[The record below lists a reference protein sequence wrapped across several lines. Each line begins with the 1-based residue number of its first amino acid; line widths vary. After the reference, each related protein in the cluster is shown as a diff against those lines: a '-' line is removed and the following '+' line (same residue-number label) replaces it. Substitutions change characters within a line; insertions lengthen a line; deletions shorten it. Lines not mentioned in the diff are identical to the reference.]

1 MVYGVN
7 IHSTGTKT
15 AAGKLKCSKLISIT
29 NICYQLVL
37 ILHPQVFVM
46 AKIRQ
51 RKNSTRKET
60 IIETAAR
67 LFRERG
73 FSATSMRDLAEQVGV
88 EAASLYNH
96 ISSKA
101 EILQE
106 LCFKVANKFMSHID
120 KVDAADMRAIKK
132 IEAVLRFHIQQ
143 MVHHYEEVYVSDR
156 EWKHLTDPYLSNIQ
170 TQRRVYR
177 QRIASIIEE
186 GIKKNEIKKIDAP
199 TAVLIMLHA
208 VSGIESW
215 HRSKQKITGEVLE
228 ENMIAILIGG
238 LQNK

>member
-1 MVYGVN
+1 
-7 IHSTGTKT
+7 
-15 AAGKLKCSKLISIT
+15 
-29 NICYQLVL
+29 
-37 ILHPQVFVM
+37 M

-106 LCFKVANKFMSHID
+106 ICYKVANKFMSHID
-120 KVDAADMRAIKK
+120 KVDASDASSIRK
-132 IEAVLRFHIQQ
+132 IEEILRFLIQQ
-143 MVHHYEEVYVSDR
+143 MLHNYEEVYVSDR

-170 TQRRVYR
+170 TQRRMYR

-186 GIKKNEIKKIDAP
+186 GIRKHEIKPIDAP

-215 HRSKQKITGEVLE
+215 HRSRQKISGDKLE
-228 ENMIAILIGG
+228 ENMVAILIGG
-238 LQNK
+238 LQINK